1 MCYTKYDGG
10 GIMPYA
16 ILSII
21 LAPVLLFALI
31 AYDHGR
37 EENLHNDE
45 KENNPDGNKEEN
57 RAKSDKSSSKNK

>member
-16 ILSII
+16 ILSIF

-37 EENLHNDE
+37 EQNLDE
-45 KENNPDGNKEEN
+45 KENNPDERNKEEN
-57 RAKSDKSSSKNK
+57 GTKSDKSSSKD